1 MGSEQLISIF
11 SSSVDLKK
19 GLLNH
24 WASLPEYQ
32 RSQVLPSLQ
41 QLLNA
46 PDAPQQKQSSANS
59 ASDQQSKEKP
69 TRKRSLAAAEND
81 SEISE
86 VRPQGSDVKGN
97 SQVVDLEAEESDN
110 TSSKKRKQST
120 GDEQSTTL
128 PEYFAQLMESVCVEI
143 IDEIADQVCSEM
155 CEQVS
160 DETVD
165 ETPAEI
171 FIYNDLV
178 DVFMADEAF
187 SVALESKTE
196 LELFG

>member
-1 MGSEQLISIF
+1 MG
-11 SSSVDLKK
+11 
-19 GLLNH
+19 
-24 WASLPEYQ
+24 YQ

-46 PDAPQQKQSSANS
+46 PDVPQQKHPSANS
-59 ASDQQSKEKP
+59 ASDQQLKEKP

-86 VRPQGSDVKGN
+86 VRPQVSDVKGN
-97 SQVVDLEAEESDN
+97 PQVVDLEA
-110 TSSKKRKQST
+110 K
-120 GDEQSTTL
+120 
-128 PEYFAQLMESVCVEI
+128 ESVCVEI
-143 IDEIADQVCSEM
+143 IDEIAEQVCSEM